1 MTSANREEPT
11 KLELEDHFIL
21 RLPIEQAKLIHKLLK
36 KKPKKIKKHLSI
48 EFTDLR
54 HAIVKV
60 RRTFL
65 HGKLVDMPTIIA
77 IVKVR
82 RTFLH
87 GKLVDMPTIIESYKT
102 IDGVHLFKTADM
114 SQILLSNEEDEKENE
129 SKKLNQYPHGL
140 TPPLKNVKKRRFR
153 KTLRNKDD
161 AEEAA
166 DIEKEVLLL
175 LRTDNEAVATR
186 FEFINDDK
194 MVNFGKYASLKETE
208 MILFGDRLS
217 DIDSEK
223 NSTGSASSLSEI
235 NDLMDFTN

>member
-1 MTSANREEPT
+1 MH
-11 KLELEDHFIL
+11 KIIL
-21 RLPIEQAKLIHKLLK
+21 LRNYQEQAKLIHKLLK

-65 HGKLVDMPTIIA
+65 HGKLVDMPTII
-77 IVKVR
+77 
-82 RTFLH
+82 
-87 GKLVDMPTIIESYKT
+87 ESYKS

-114 SQILLSNEEDEKENE
+114 SQILLCQLANEEDEKENE

-175 LRTDNEAVATR
+175 LRTDNEAVR
-186 FEFINDDK
+186 YLLK
-194 MVNFGKYASLKETE
+194 RCVSL
-208 MILFGDRLS
+208 
-217 DIDSEK
+217 
-223 NSTGSASSLSEI
+223 
-235 NDLMDFTN
+235 

>member
-1 MTSANREEPT
+1 MASANKEEPT
-11 KLELEDHFIL
+11 KLELEDQFIL
-21 RLPIEQAKLIHKLLK
+21 RLPLEQAKIIHKLLK

-60 RRTFL
+60 HRTFL
-65 HGKLVDMPTIIA
+65 HGIVVD
-77 IVKVR
+77 
-82 RTFLH
+82 L
-87 GKLVDMPTIIESYKT
+87 PTIIESNKT

-114 SQILLSNEEDEKENE
+114 CQMLLCQLINEEEKENE
-129 SKKLNQYPHGL
+129 SKKLCQYPHGL

-194 MVNFGKYASLKETE
+194 MVSIGKHRSLEETE
-208 MILFGDRLS
+208 MTLFGERLS

-223 NSTGSASSLSEI
+223 NSTGSASSASEI